1 MRHITI
7 QHITTH
13 IIRLICLT
21 TLLFC
26 GRPLH
31 AQTDFVH
38 PGGLHTTADL
48 DRMKAKVAA
57 GEHPWIDC
65 WNDLIAN
72 PKAQFT
78 YVATPYADMD
88 TNRQQASADAVAAY
102 LNSLR
107 WYISGDTRY
116 ADCAV
121 RIMNA
126 WSSKVNVAHI
136 GFEGGLMGIP
146 AYEFAVAGEV
156 LRTYPGWAPDDFT
169 RFKSMMTTYIYPTD
183 HDFLVRHDGL
193 PITHYWANWDICNM
207 TAILAIGVLC
217 DDRAKF
223 DEAIDYFK
231 HGKGNGS
238 IEHAVPYLYKG
249 GLGQWQ
255 ESGRDQEHAQLGVGM
270 MATFCQIAWNQGV
283 DLYGYDHNRLLAG
296 AEYVAAYNMWKPVP
310 YTFYNNE
317 DDVNQYW
324 ISDLTGQTGGNRGRL
339 QRPIWE
345 MIYNHYVVLRGLK
358 APYVKEMAEIYRPEG
373 FEHDDNFG
381 FGTLAYT
388 LDSTASPFPPA
399 AVPPTPRDVTAT
411 GGVGRVWLKWT
422 PSPTANGYNVERA
435 TTKGG
440 PYTALASFHGTFP
453 LYEDDAVTNGV
464 AYYYVVSASNQ
475 LGASGVSKAATAT
488 PAGIGPLPTGWSQT
502 DIGTCI
508 HPGSASYADVSS
520 ETFVVSGSG
529 SGIGVGSGLDGV
541 SFTYTK
547 ANGDFT
553 FTARRP
559 FSSFTGGAHQRTG
572 IMIRQS
578 LDPTAMSVAMITG
591 DLGAREA
598 RFGARLTDE
607 APMTWQAG
615 NAYSTGSTWLRLK
628 RSGSTFTGFQSI
640 DGITWYAV
648 GSPYTV
654 PMTGDSY
661 VGFAVSSN
669 SDKINGATFDNVSI
683 ER

>member
-1 MRHITI
+1 MKNIVP
-7 QHITTH
+7 
-13 IIRLICLT
+13 LFCSV
-21 TLLFC
+21 LLALAFCC
-26 GRPLH
+26 GRPLY
-31 AQTDFVH
+31 AQSNFVH

-48 DRMKAKVAA
+48 DRMKTKVAA
-57 GEHPWIDC
+57 GEHPWVDS
-65 WNDLIAN
+65 WNALIAD

-78 YVATPYADMD
+78 YVARPTADMD

-102 LNSLR
+102 LNALR

-126 WSSKVNVAHI
+126 WSSKVNVVHI

-146 AYEFAVAGEV
+146 SYEFAVAGEV
-156 LRTYPGWAPDDFT
+156 LRTYPGWTPDDFT
-169 RFKSMMTTYIYPTD
+169 RFKTMMTTYIYPSC
-183 HDFLVRHDGL
+183 HDFLVRHDDL

-217 DDRAKF
+217 DDHAKF

-238 IEHAVPYLYKG
+238 IEHAVPFLYPG

-283 DLYGYDHNRLLAG
+283 DMYSYDHNRLLAG

-317 DDVNQYW
+317 DDVKNYW

-345 MIYNHYVVLRGLK
+345 MIYNHYVVLKGLK
-358 APYVKEMAEIYRPEG
+358 APYVQEMAEIYRPEG

-388 LDSTASPFPPA
+388 LDSKASPYPPA
-399 AVPPTPRDVTAT
+399 AVPPMPEQVTAT
-411 GGVGRVWLKWT
+411 AGVGRVWLKWA
-422 PSPTANGYNVERA
+422 PSETANGYNVQRS

-440 PYTALASFHGTFP
+440 PYSDLASYHGTFP
-453 LYEDDAVTNGV
+453 LYEDDTAANGV
-464 AYYYVVSASNQ
+464 MYFYTVSARNQ
-475 LGASGVSKAATAT
+475 RGASGVSAEVNAT
-488 PAGIGPLPTGWSQT
+488 PAATGPLPADWTLT
-502 DIGTCI
+502 DIGSCAQ
-508 HPGSASYADVSS
+508 PGTASYAAVSNQ
-520 ETFVVSGSG
+520 TFIVSGSG
-529 SGIGVGSGLDGV
+529 SGIGVGADPDGL
-541 SFTYTK
+541 SFVYK
-547 ANGDFT
+547 KVDGDFT
-553 FTARRP
+553 FTVRRP
-559 FSSFTGGAHQRTG
+559 FSTFIGGAHQRIG
-572 IMIRQS
+572 IMMRQS
-578 LDPTAMSVAMITG
+578 LDPAAKSVAMITG
-591 DLGAREA
+591 DLGYREG
-598 RFGARLTDE
+598 RFGARITDGT
-607 APMTWQAG
+607 AMAWQTG
-615 NAYSTGSTWLRLK
+615 NGYSPSSTWLRLK
-628 RSGSTFTGFQSI
+628 RSGNTFTGYQSI

-648 GSPYTV
+648 GSPYTISI
-654 PMTGDSY
+654 PGDSY
-661 VGFAVSSN
+661 VGLAVSSN
-669 SDKINGATFDNVSI
+669 GEKLNSATFDNVSVTN
-683 ER
+683 ERK